1 MLKLLLTSSILI
13 SSFIFNEI
21 KLYEIDTYR
30 SISDPSSQSII
41 ENGTSF
47 CNDFFDKNKKIVFEE
62 DKRFKNFFLC
72 KFSVERN
79 RFYVYMLSQTKDK
92 NQSIKESCIKII
104 NRWPWISD
112 HMDKDF
118 SFQAKDYLKG
128 FFIENIYNN
137 RALSFSNNLKKDSL
151 LINNEIDNYIIEKRK
166 LFTEDNLKNN
176 EIVQNEINKINRIYK
191 KILSN
196 KETDLE
202 KIIKVELNKI
212 VRYKIFVNDVIN
224 FKSYSCNWQPG
235 KGLEPY
241 VKREKFSEFE
251 DV

>member
-1 MLKLLLTSSILI
+1 VLKLLITSSILI

-92 NQSIKESCIKII
+92 NQSIKESCIKMI

-112 HMDKDF
+112 HMDKDL

-137 RALSFSNNLKKDSL
+137 RVLSFSNNLKKDSL

-176 EIVQNEINKINRIYK
+176 EFVQNEINKINRIYK

-235 KGLEPY
+235 KGLVPY

-251 DV
+251 DI